1 MCLSGVLG
9 IFWGICVIVVVVVL
23 DSLNFST
30 LLQARYV
37 LDGSGYFDVRDK
49 QDKWI
54 RIAVG
59 KGGFLIVPSG
69 IYHRFTVDE
78 SN

>member
-1 MCLSGVLG
+1 MLKWCIGYILG
-9 IFWGICVIVVVVVL
+9 DLRIVVVVML
-23 DSLNFST
+23 DSLNYST

-59 KGGFLIVPSG
+59 KGNFLILPSG
-69 IYHRFTVDE
+69 IYHRFTVDGA
-78 SN
+78 N

>member
-1 MCLSGVLG
+1 M
-9 IFWGICVIVVVVVL
+9 VL
-23 DSLNFST
+23 DSLNHPP

-54 RIAVG
+54 RVAVG
-59 KGGFLIVPSG
+59 KGDFLILTAG
-69 IYHRFTVDE
+69 IYHRFTLDE
-78 SN
+78 TN